1 MFENFNEDNLREVIN
16 YQMELN
22 WYKETYDDLK
32 NIKNW
37 YLKFTTTKEKEKEF
51 IEWLKEYLSNVD
63 KKASASY
70 VEKVANRII
79 LDYWLKVVNDK

>member
-1 MFENFNEDNLREVIN
+1 MFENFNEDNLREIIN
-16 YQMELN
+16 YQMKLN

-51 IEWLKEYLSNVD
+51 IEWLKKYLHSID
-63 KKASASY
+63 KK
-70 VEKVANRII
+70 VHKQDIVKVANRII